1 MNDKIKCDSV
11 IRHLTHYYHS
21 YFYRS
26 SIIVCMIDV
35 PDQSLTPLTPAHHPY
50 QSFWT
55 RLSGKYGNKFYWRE
69 NGEAKAILDAVSAV
83 DTCLREEPGRFKCS
97 QVRER
102 N

>member
-1 MNDKIKCDSV
+1 M
-11 IRHLTHYYHS
+11 
-21 YFYRS
+21 
-26 SIIVCMIDV
+26 
-35 PDQSLTPLTPAHHPY
+35 
-50 QSFWT
+50 
-55 RLSGKYGNKFYWRE
+55 SGKYGNKFYWRE